1 MKYSA
6 NDFVD
11 DVLRVARH
19 QGHRIE
25 TLRGSD
31 IPQIDFGI
39 KKLHAHHIR
48 ALFPAVLA
56 DDADIN
62 SMIKDVAPGRPCAHR
77 PFREI
82 VSQIRRERPNVYSEA
97 LIDSVR

>member
-6 NDFVD
+6 NDFLD
-11 DVLRVARH
+11 DVLRIARQ

-39 KKLHAHHIR
+39 KKLHARHIC

-62 SMIKDVAPGRPCAHR
+62 RLIKDIAPGRPCAHK

-82 VSQIRRERPNVYSEA
+82 VSQIHRERPNAYTEA
-97 LIDSVR
+97 S